1 MAVWYSSSPRNHP
14 KATGSLLVDGQEAVG
29 FHALASFIDA

>member
-1 MAVWYSSSPRNHP
+1 MGYQQLQNTL